1 MRENIYIVGVGMTPF
16 GRHHALSVKDLTKWA
31 VDEALR
37 DAACRPQDVE
47 VAFFGNVAQGFM
59 EGQTSIRGQIA
70 LLPLGFDS
78 IPIHNIENAC
88 ATSSTALH
96 LAVAQL
102 RSGSAD
108 IALAVGV
115 DKLHSPDKKKMF
127 AFFDG
132 GWDVQT
138 PEVNLARLTALGAG
152 APVPSGRFESPH
164 SVFMD
169 VYAAFGRQVMR
180 RFGFTQEDFAAVAA
194 KNHTHAVHN
203 VRAQYRQAMTV
214 VDVMAAQP
222 IVYPLTMPMCSPIS
236 DGAAAAVVCN
246 EHALNRL
253 PGARARAVRIRASVM
268 RSASARDGEA
278 LSQHLTRAAADRAYE
293 MAGVGP
299 EDVDVAEVHDATAI
313 GELIQAENLR
323 LCPEGGAGAMAS
335 AGDSTICGRLP
346 INPSGGLESKGHP
359 VGATGLGQ
367 IHELVSQLRRECG
380 PRQVAGARIAL
391 QENGGGLWGVE
402 EAVAH
407 IGIFERVTARA

>member
-1 MRENIYIVGVGMTPF
+1 MSEDIFIVGVGMTPF
-16 GRHHALSVKDLTKWA
+16 GRHPASSVQDLTRAA
-31 VDEALR
+31 VVDALR
-37 DAACRPQDVE
+37 DAGCQAADVD

-88 ATSSTALH
+88 ATASSAFH
-96 LAVAQL
+96 LCIAQL

-108 IALAVGV
+108 VALAVGV
-115 DKLHSPDKKKMF
+115 EKLHSPDKKKMF

-132 GWDVQT
+132 GWDVHNV
-138 PEVNLARLTALGAG
+138 EANLKRLTALGEG
-152 APVPSGRFESPH
+152 AHVPPGLPQLPH

-169 VYAAFGRQVMR
+169 VYAAFGLQLMR
-180 RFGFTQEDFAAVAA
+180 RTGVTQEHLAAVAA
-194 KNHTHAVHN
+194 KNHTHSVHN
-203 VRAQYRQAMTV
+203 ERAQYRNAMTAAEV
-214 VDVMAAQP
+214 LAAQP

-236 DGAAAAVVCN
+236 DGAAAAIVCTG
-246 EHALNRL
+246 AAMKRL
-253 PGARARAVRIRASVM
+253 GIDRSRAVRVRASVM
-268 RSASARDGEA
+268 RSASRRDGEA
-278 LSQHLTRAAADRAYE
+278 VSEHITRRAADAAYE
-293 MAGVGP
+293 TAGISPG
-299 EDVDVAEVHDATAI
+299 DVDVVEVHDATAI

-323 LCPEGGAGAMAS
+323 LCPEGGAGAIAL
-335 AGDSTICGRLP
+335 AGDSTIGGRLP

-367 IHELVSQLRRECG
+367 IHELVSQLRGECG
-380 PRQVAGARIAL
+380 PRQVVGARIAL

-407 IGIFERVTARA
+407 IGIFERVA